1 MTIIKT
7 LNTDPGIEFLD
18 IIIGMIKTMWDDVH
32 INTSLTQL
40 KTNIKLNVKMP
51 NNGCTKSSLT
61 DGSTG
66 LLTSLPSLK

>member
-1 MTIIKT
+1 
-7 LNTDPGIEFLD
+7 
-18 IIIGMIKTMWDDVH
+18 MWDDVH

-66 LLTSLPSLK
+66 LLTSSLPSLK

>member
-1 MTIIKT
+1 MTIINT

-18 IIIGMIKTMWDDVH
+18 IFIGMIKTMWDDVH

-40 KTNIKLNVKMP
+40 ETNIKLNVKMP